1 MLCRSVVVVS
11 CLVLDHNLMDNRIVC
26 NGDVSK
32 AEKLGVD
39 LASLASSLTKKKE
52 EPTT

>member
-1 MLCRSVVVVS
+1 MVG
-11 CLVLDHNLMDNRIVC
+11 NRTVR
-26 NGDVSK
+26 NVNAHMSK

-39 LASLASSLTKKKE
+39 PASLASSLTKKKE